1 MDKKKL
7 IATLAAISLTI
18 GAVGTAV
25 ACDNNTDPPPH
36 EHTFDTTQ
44 WVSDGGD
51 THWHPATCEHEDAK
65 DGEEKHVDADG
76 DKFCDKCEKDMRQ
89 TVAITVAPT
98 TGGTVTCD
106 KLNPKEG
113 ETVTVTVAASTG
125 YHVLSVKLGA
135 AEQTL
140 DANGKFTFKATAAAT
155 ITATFEGNEIT
166 LDASAID
173 AQYGSVAFKFI
184 EDGKNKYRYGDDVIL
199 HVTEDDE
206 YILSALYIN
215 GDTTVNF
222 ADSMSEDGDI
232 LLTACKTETL
242 TVTAEFVTRYTDV
255 DITVKGTKL
264 GTTANLA
271 ADTAVT
277 FVGIDDAFT
286 VGADGKITR
295 EHVEKGLYTVKV
307 PGYQDKRI
315 ELNDN
320 TREIVLEFDT
330 FKELLHWGE
339 FDFSKQNAQTPSLG
353 ATNDGAA
360 FLSNETYDDVIA
372 SIYVAGKNID
382 AKSSIGVLFN
392 FVGEDMNDVAMLNM
406 QREIKTD
413 KSLHKVH
420 FAETT
425 LWKDYDAPTDQYK
438 MATGAGW
445 KNLTYFYDCYDDDA
459 NRTADILASD
469 WIDEYAAGTLKLS
482 ALRKGNTLYAYLGD
496 ICVGSQVVDA
506 KYATAKCQ
514 VGFVLSCGNT
524 GTMKTFNIG
533 ITDDAD
539 TIASSLRSTISI
551 SEDSKLDGVTAI
563 PDKTEGAVMETA
575 EFTITVPD
583 RKKLKSFKI
592 NGHDVTSALVFEK
605 LGQDNAEVYTYT
617 YAMRKGGSESLVITA
632 TTEDVQYVALDA
644 TVKGHKLGST
654 DILAANTKVTFKG
667 SRYSFTVGADGKIS
681 AQEVAVGTY
690 TVSVDGYFDQQI
702 TIAKDSSPTEI
713 VLEYDMFKIVR
724 WDTADHDL
732 SHVND
737 VDGYVAFKGPG
748 SSLNVVSK
756 EKLFDDVAV
765 TVKLLGSNTNDGG
778 KQQGVILQFEDGKA
792 AILNIN
798 TNGTPRL
805 QHQPNLFIDN
815 SDPSI
820 GLYTVFPKKANGGD
834 DWHEYTNVTQEE
846 VAKYNSATGVE
857 LKLVRRGKYLYAF
870 LDDVYKG
877 TAELPEEYADDKV
890 GFGMFSFGAQV
901 GEWHFGVSTDL
912 DVSSIENTTAT
923 DANGTISLDKTTGVK
938 LGDVITVTVAPAN
951 GFALNKL
958 TIVGGTNVER
968 KNSTTF
974 TFVASKSEITV
985 NATFSE
991 PVPVSAAVSGIG
1003 LNNSTESFIGKTL
1016 VFTPDSGVAPEI
1028 VVGDEGNISGK
1039 LLIGNYTVSVKET
1052 ATPFGSNTFNTYYDV
1067 EVEVGESGFVGLTN
1081 GLKFTRRL
1089 FQTNAIGEPTNN
1101 IFGNGNP
1108 VVWSADNTKAATEGK
1123 IVSTKDGKMYE
1134 WSLDLYD
1141 DVAITVTLK
1150 SGNGNQGLIM
1160 RFDKQQKDVRLRFE
1174 NTKAQWIGGGSGGWW
1189 WGSSCITDTWD
1200 FSSGA
1205 ANPMNS
1211 TLLDKYDCKNGATGL
1226 DLTLLRK
1233 GGMVY
1238 ALIDGKLYSAQSVA
1252 DFADKKVQ
1260 LAIFAEGS
1268 KTDYEVPFTISTNV
1282 DEILAE
1288 QTVDVGEDLNGYFGT
1303 WTENENTLKV
1313 DGARGYSEFKAPENT
1328 VKESATIHIKDDVG
1342 GDQGLMYR
1350 FANGKYIA
1358 VRYQKAG
1365 GNYKVQ
1371 YTMDTV
1377 YYNGGSLRNWTD
1389 WAMNAQEKAEFD
1401 ASGLDLRFVRDGK
1414 VFYTL
1419 LGDRVLDVATLGD
1432 EYASMGGAMAI
1443 MIWDSKGG
1451 AFAYSHVTGD
1461 DAIPSIVNVSVSAG
1475 ETHGYDVWVDQNYN
1489 GSVTLTI
1496 KTGSNWGSAWS
1507 WFPTSVKVNSE
1518 EKFVATNMVS
1528 NGANHLTYTLILEN
1542 VTADTN
1548 IEVTIGKGVT
1558 IENGVSVTT
1567 AGGSEG
1573 CTAVSDSGANGYYW
1587 NDGCDIHIKPAEGY
1601 EIASISYKR
1610 RADEGEPNVVT
1621 EGWAE
1626 VTGKNYTYSYTL
1638 PISITEP
1645 TDVVVTFKAVSSSQE

>member
-18 GAVGTAV
+18 GAVGIAA

-140 DANGKFTFKATAAAT
+140 DANGKFTFKATAAVT

-184 EDGKNKYRYGDDVIL
+184 EDGKNKYRYGENVIL

-315 ELNDN
+315 ELTDD
-320 TREIVLEFDT
+320 TSEIVLEFDT
-330 FKELLHWGE
+330 FRQLLNWGE
-339 FDFSKQNAQTPSLG
+339 FDFSKQNAQTPALG

-425 LWKDYDAPTDQYK
+425 LWKEYDAPTKQYK

-459 NRTADILASD
+459 NRTADVLASD

-514 VGFVLSCGNT
+514 VGFVLSCGNN

-533 ITDDAD
+533 ITDDVD
-539 TIASSLRSTISI
+539 TISSSLRSAISI
-551 SEDSKLDGVTAI
+551 SAESSLDGVTAI
-563 PDKTEGAVMETA
+563 PDKTEGAVMENA

-632 TTEDVQYVALDA
+632 TTEDVQCVALDA

-690 TVSVDGYFDQQI
+690 TVSVDGYFDKQI
-702 TIAKDSSPTEI
+702 TIAKDLTPTEI

-815 SDPSI
+815 NDPSI

-938 LGDVITVTVAPAN
+938 LGDVITVTVAP
-951 GFALNKL
+951 GERFALNKL
-958 TIVGGTNVER
+958 TIVGGTNVVR
-968 KNSTTF
+968 KNPTTF

-985 NATFSE
+985 NATFSA
-991 PVPVSAAVSGIG
+991 PVPVSASVSGIG
-1003 LNNSTESFIGKTL
+1003 LNNPCVSLAGKTL
-1016 VFTPDSGVAPEI
+1016 VFTPDGGVATE
-1028 VVGDEGNISGK
+1028 VTVDADGNISSS
-1039 LLIGNYTVSVKET
+1039 LLIGNYTVSVDGYYSIE
-1052 ATPFGSNTFNTYYDV
+1052 AT
-1067 EVEVGESGFVGLTN
+1067 VGETGFVGLDN
-1081 GLKFTRRL
+1081 GFAFEK
-1089 FQTNAIGEPTNN
+1089 I
-1101 IFGNGNP
+1101 IFVYNFPNEGGINP
-1108 VVWSADNTKAATEGK
+1108 DNKSSKVDYSKVITDNKLVVDEDCA
-1123 IVSTKDGKMYE
+1123 MYE
-1134 WSLDLYD
+1134 WTVDELEGDK
-1141 DVAITVTLK
+1141 AFTVTLK
-1150 SGNGNQGLIM
+1150 NGNGEQ
-1160 RFDKQQKDVRLRFE
+1160 
-1174 NTKAQWIGGGSGGWW
+1174 
-1189 WGSSCITDTWD
+1189 
-1200 FSSGA
+1200 
-1205 ANPMNS
+1205 
-1211 TLLDKYDCKNGATGL
+1211 
-1226 DLTLLRK
+1226 
-1233 GGMVY
+1233 
-1238 ALIDGKLYSAQSVA
+1238 
-1252 DFADKKVQ
+1252 
-1260 LAIFAEGS
+1260 AIFASFEDFSDGS
-1268 KTDYEVPFTISTNV
+1268 HKHGVHYALMPDGDSFKVQVPNGGWYKGVEQSISGSWEIGNGEEYGNPISNAVKTAYDNGTLKFTLARQGKDMFIILDGKILGTYNINAYANHKTRFAVYASAAKAGYEVPFAIEDTADV
-1282 DEILAE
+1282 LARVE
-1288 QTVDVGEDLNGYFGT
+1288 KSLGDDLTTYLGA
-1303 WTENENTLKV
+1303 WTESNATLAV
-1313 DGARGYSEFKAPENT
+1313 STGRGYAEFKAPENT
-1328 VKESATIHIKDDVG
+1328 LKESATIHIKDDVG

-1358 VRYQKAG
+1358 VRYQNNG

-1371 YTMDTV
+1371 YTMDTPL
-1377 YYNGGSLRNWTD
+1377 YNSNSLKNWTD

-1507 WFPTSVKVNSE
+1507 WFPTSVKVDGE
-1518 EKFVATNMVS
+1518 EKFDATDMVS

-1542 VTADTN
+1542 VTVDTN

-1587 NDGCDIHIKPAEGY
+1587 NDGCEIHITPAEGY

-1610 RADEGEPNVVT
+1610 RAADGEPNVVK

-1645 TDVVVTFKAVSSSQE
+1645 TDVVVTFIAVSSSQE